1 MEFIGIKQTTRQTLQ
16 GGMVAITKA
25 GAMVRIPRPL
35 IVLILCLML
44 ISPALTARTA
54 EPPMAA
60 ARQRVK
66 PAPRAVIK
74 RPVISKGNTQL
85 AMNAEQAMP
94 TASRQSMKPAPRAVI
109 KRPVISKENAQLAMN
124 AKLTMPEVIRH
135 TVYQYM
141 PDASQSLGTETKLAE
156 ISKEVAGKVF
166 YELKAAGQRHLSSTV
181 AVVEA
186 VPLSDLKRETEFG
199 RLIAEYYL
207 TDLADRGLRVKELRL
222 DKDIN
227 ILPQTGEF
235 ILSRNTGEIAND
247 KPALDYVVA
256 STFTNTRKTLILQG
270 RLISL
275 KTGLI
280 KTSWRYTLPLNRELL
295 ALLSN
300 GRQKPFTIAVKGI
313 GQ

>member
-1 MEFIGIKQTTRQTLQ
+1 MEFIGINQTMRQTWQ
-16 GGMVAITKA
+16 GHMVTVKKA
-25 GAMVRIPRPL
+25 GAIARRPSPL
-35 IVLILCLML
+35 NVLILCLIL
-44 ISPALTARTA
+44 ISPALTAR
-54 EPPMAA
+54 AA
-60 ARQRVK
+60 APSPAATAIVRQTVK
-66 PAPRAVIK
+66 PAPLTVKQPNKPPAPPAVIK
-74 RPVISKGNTQL
+74 K
-85 AMNAEQAMP
+85 
-94 TASRQSMKPAPRAVI
+94 
-109 KRPVISKENAQLAMN
+109 PVISKENAQLAMN
-124 AKLTMPEVIRH
+124 AKLTMPEVISH

-181 AVVEA
+181 AVVAA

-256 STFTNTRKTLILQG
+256 STFTNTRRTLILQG

-295 ALLSN
+295 ALLST